1 MHPLKIR
8 KTQKHPQF
16 RKKQKRLFVEIFGLP
31 HTSNRIYLLRNCF
44 SNYVF
49 LKDICSYITEELE

>member
-16 RKKQKRLFVEIFGLP
+16 RKKQKRLLGKFLAYPIQVTGSTYEGIVFQ
-31 HTSNRIYLLRNCF
+31 TMYSSKIY
-44 SNYVF
+44 VA
-49 LKDICSYITEELE
+49 T

>member
-16 RKKQKRLFVEIFGLP
+16 RKKQKRLLGEIFGLP
-31 HTSNRIYLLRNCF
+31 HTSNRIYLLRNYF
-44 SNYVF
+44 QTMYTSKIYVA
-49 LKDICSYITEELE
+49 T